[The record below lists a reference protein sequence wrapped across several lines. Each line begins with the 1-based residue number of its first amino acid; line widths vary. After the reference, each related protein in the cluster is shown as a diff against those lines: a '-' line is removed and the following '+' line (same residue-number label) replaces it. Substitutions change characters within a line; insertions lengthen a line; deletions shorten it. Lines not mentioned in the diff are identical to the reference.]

1 VRRVFSRCGRRWDK
15 EVGDLFKVF
24 FFAVSEIEHFFCIF
38 DEDCAFCFCLGG
50 VEGTGEDGYFGV

>member
-1 VRRVFSRCGRRWDK
+1 M
-15 EVGDLFKVF
+15 GDLFKVF